1 MSFETLSIRV
11 LDWAKERGIFEKG
24 DALAQLAKTQEELDE
39 TIEAI
44 KELQDLNHHGP
55 KMDPAL
61 TDMDGVMDGIGDML
75 VTIIILSEMMNL
87 NPVDCLCVAYEEIK
101 DRTGK
106 MVGGQFVKDK

>member
-55 KMDPAL
+55 KMDSAL

-87 NPVDCLCVAYEEIK
+87 NPVD
-101 DRTGK
+101 
-106 MVGGQFVKDK
+106 